1 MARKKTL
8 ENINIEREKVLLKGY
23 ANLTDIKKFIPCSD
37 ARAKRIREEVT
48 ELVQSTGKRVFMG
61 IRAKYLLD
69 YIGLT
74 AKQVL
79 DYAEMER
86 KKADTAM
93 STNKI
98 KPPLL

>member
-1 MARKKTL
+1 MPRKRTL
-8 ENINIEREKVLLKGY
+8 ETINIEREKVLLKGY
-23 ANLTDIKKFIPCSD
+23 ANLADIKRFIPCSD
-37 ARAKRIREEVT
+37 TRAKQINDEVT
-48 ELVQSTGKRVFMG
+48 EQVEATGKRVFMG

-86 KKADTAM
+86 KKAA
-93 STNKI
+93 NGN
-98 KPPLL
+98 

>member
-37 ARAKRIREEVT
+37 ARAKQINEEVT
-48 ELVQSTGKRVFMG
+48 ERVESAGKRVFMG

-69 YIGLT
+69 RIGLT
-74 AKQVL
+74 EKQVHE
-79 DYAEMER
+79 YAELER
-86 KKADTAM
+86 KKVTAAN
-93 STNKI
+93 SD
-98 KPPLL
+98 